1 MYKGTEQKH
10 LVNIPLN
17 VLRSRIEIAFVNFNL
32 LNFSRSLLYIQHV
45 STKCENTDQRE
56 IPDIIST
63 NIFLC
68 KKFSLQFYQRVI
80 NKKQSGN
87 GVAKAATVVLGMC
100 IAKYTRTSNT
110 RRRRFIEYNEYFFI
124 KRKKLYIESYSS
136 TMDTNEI
143 FCFYYNYSF
152 NIFLNYV
159 LYCI

>member
-80 NKKQSGN
+80 NKKHWPIREWRSKSRN
-87 GVAKAATVVLGMC
+87 GSVGYVYRQVHKNKQHA
-100 IAKYTRTSNT
+100 S
-110 RRRRFIEYNEYFFI
+110 
-124 KRKKLYIESYSS
+124 KKVY
-136 TMDTNEI
+136 
-143 FCFYYNYSF
+143 
-152 NIFLNYV
+152 
-159 LYCI
+159 

>member
-45 STKCENTDQRE
+45 STKCENTDQQE

-80 NKKQSGN
+80 NKKHWPIREWRSKSCN
-87 GVAKAATVVLGMC
+87 GSVGYVYRQVHKNKQHA
-100 IAKYTRTSNT
+100 S
-110 RRRRFIEYNEYFFI
+110 
-124 KRKKLYIESYSS
+124 KKVY
-136 TMDTNEI
+136 
-143 FCFYYNYSF
+143 
-152 NIFLNYV
+152 
-159 LYCI
+159 